1 MDFEEALKEL
11 KSGKKIT
18 NIFTGWAD
26 ALLDKI
32 VSLIVLTFD
41 FFTGRAIALLDKI
54 VSKEGLIK
62 SLSQQIVARNNYV
75 NKLEKCESLAEF
87 AKMNDEFLGLVK
99 GLEMQGVSAE
109 EIESNAIEMQSAMDK
124 LSDITETV
132 ESSMEAA
139 YVDDV
144 SNNQRIETSHK

>member
-54 VSKEGLIK
+54 VS
-62 SLSQQIVARNNYV
+62 
-75 NKLEKCESLAEF
+75 
-87 AKMNDEFLGLVK
+87 NDEFLGLVK

-139 YVDDV
+139 HVDDV